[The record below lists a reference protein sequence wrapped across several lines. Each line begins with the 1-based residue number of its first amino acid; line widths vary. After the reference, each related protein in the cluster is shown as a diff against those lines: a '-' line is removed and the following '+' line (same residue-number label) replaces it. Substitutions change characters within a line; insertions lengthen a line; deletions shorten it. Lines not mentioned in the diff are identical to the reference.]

1 MSDDF
6 ALGSGTP
13 IDHYRITRILGRGGF
28 GITYLAWDD
37 HLNRMVAIKE
47 YFPHGIAVRAED
59 GRTILVKEQD
69 QAAYNKGLE
78 RFLTEARTLAQ
89 FRDPRIVHVHGFQ
102 EAFITAYMM
111 MDFEEGVS
119 LRDHVL
125 QHGVLS
131 APEARRILIDILRA
145 LQVIHL
151 RNYLHRDIKPAN
163 IMRRPDGSIL
173 LLDFGSAR
181 ITQSSGEQAFTVVVT
196 PGYAPMEQYTSS
208 ETQGPS
214 TDLYAVG
221 ACMIF
226 CLTASSP
233 VDAMKRTIA
242 VQSNELDPVEAILTN
257 VGSRDVGYAELAAVL
272 RWMLQC
278 QASLRPQTAGE
289 ALQRLGTALTM
300 PASPPFQDNNQK
312 TVMLAPSAGL
322 LPVPVD
328 LTVMRSIPSKVV
340 EPMRM
345 KLQAMVG
352 ERATQILFQSI
363 RSARNAQDL
372 IERIAEQ
379 IQHEPQREMAINSI
393 TQLLVEASRIITV
406 EHSPI
411 TPASQPAASSSA
423 IRSAPVAAPSRHNS
437 DPGTGPTQLF
447 KDEETTQLLSNELA
461 KYIGPIAKML
471 IKKRLAKA
479 NNVPELIQQLE
490 QEIPVEADRAAFRKA
505 VMKLKILQS

>member
-1 MSDDF
+1 MSEDF
-6 ALGSGTP
+6 ALASGTQ
-13 IDHYRITRILGRGGF
+13 IGHYRITRILGRGGF

-37 HLNRMVAIKE
+37 HLNRLVAIKE
-47 YFPHGIAVRAED
+47 YYPHGIAVRAQD
-59 GRTILVKEQD
+59 GRTIVVKEHD
-69 QAAYNKGLE
+69 QVAYNKGLE

-102 EAFITAYMM
+102 ESFNTAYMM

-181 ITQSSGEQAFTVVVT
+181 ITQGDGEQAFTVVVT

-208 ETQGPS
+208 EVQGPS

-226 CLTASSP
+226 CLTAASP
-233 VDAMKRTIA
+233 LDAMKRTIA
-242 VQSNELDPVEAILTN
+242 VQSNETDPVEAILAN
-257 VGSRDVGYAELAAVL
+257 IASRDVGYAELAAVL

-278 QASLRPQTAGE
+278 QAAQRPQTAGA

-300 PASPPFQDNNQK
+300 PAILPPPENNQK
-312 TVMLAPSAGL
+312 TVMLAPAAGL
-322 LPVPVD
+322 IPVPVD

-340 EPMRM
+340 EPMRV
-345 KLQAMVG
+345 KLQSMVG
-352 ERATQILFQSI
+352 ERATQILFNSI

-372 IERIAEQ
+372 IERISEQ
-379 IQHEPQREMAINSI
+379 IANEPQREMAISSI

-411 TPASQPAASSSA
+411 NPATRSAAAASQSV
-423 IRSAPVAAPSRHNS
+423 PVAQPTRRNS

-490 QEIPVEADRAAFRKA
+490 QEIPVETDRVAFRKA
-505 VMKLKILQS
+505 VMKLRILS